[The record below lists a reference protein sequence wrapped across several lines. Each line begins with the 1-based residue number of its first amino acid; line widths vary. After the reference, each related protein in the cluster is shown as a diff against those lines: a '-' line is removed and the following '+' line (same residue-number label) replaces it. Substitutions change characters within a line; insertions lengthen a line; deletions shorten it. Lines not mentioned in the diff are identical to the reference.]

1 MNFRHLEVFY
11 AVMVNGTVTAAA
23 RQLGVSQ
30 PSVTSTLQQAEAR
43 LGVQLF
49 QRQGGRLVPTDEAH
63 LLFEE
68 AARAHDAL
76 AAVAIMAKGL
86 ELGRGGHVRIA
97 AVPTIGLELLPN
109 AIELFEGRHMGF
121 QYSVATLNTE
131 EIETQL
137 DSRKGTFNLGFA
149 FEMPK
154 DSPLAMT
161 KIGSVNVRAAVP
173 ASWAMP
179 DKAEL
184 TIEELADRPY
194 VAGFDHTALGIESQ
208 RLFAAAEREQ
218 NIVARCHTHFLAGA
232 LVQRGLGFALLDNLT
247 IRALQQGDRA
257 DTFSVHSIKG
267 AEPLPI
273 MAVYQSERRI
283 SNAASVFIECF
294 EEAFR
299 GLVARA
305 RHA

>member
-30 PSVTSTLQQAEAR
+30 PSVTTTLQQAEAR

-49 QRQGGRLVPTDEAH
+49 QRQGGRLIPTDEAQ

-76 AAVAIMAKGL
+76 AAVNIMAKGL

-97 AVPTIGLELLPN
+97 AVPTIGIELLPD
-109 AIELFEGRHMGF
+109 AIERFEGMHTGF

-131 EIETQL
+131 EIEAQL
-137 DSRKGTFNLGFA
+137 DSRKGTFDLGFT
-149 FEMPK
+149 FGMSQG
-154 DSPLAMT
+154 SPLAT
-161 KIGSVNVRAAVP
+161 TQIGNIHVRAVIP
-173 ASWAMP
+173 ASWQLP
-179 DKAEL
+179 DREEISL
-184 TIEELADRPY
+184 QELADRPY

-208 RLFAAAEREQ
+208 RLFSVADQ
-218 NIVARCHTHFLAGA
+218 QPNVVARCHAHQLAGA
-232 LVQRGLGFALLDNLT
+232 LVQRGLGYALMDNLT
-247 IRALQQGDRA
+247 IRALQQSDRA
-257 DTFSVHSIKG
+257 DKISVRKVAG
-267 AEPLPI
+267 AGVLPI
-273 MAVYQSERRI
+273 VAVYQNERRL

-294 EEAFR
+294 EKAF
-299 GLVARA
+299 GAMA
-305 RHA
+305 AAAKA